1 MLESKTE
8 IGSTRPDEAEDILKI
23 TATVGVF
30 SDDEVDTVRELLDGY
45 YNSPEESGYYFL
57 SYREDDRVLG
67 YLCWGPRALSDG
79 GYDLYWICVSREA
92 QGKGAGVALM
102 QRFEQ
107 EARQRNGTWLII
119 ETSSTP
125 HYAPARRLYERS
137 GYEKSMELADF
148 YHPGDNLLVYTRR
161 LK

>member
-8 IGSTRPDEAEDILKI
+8 IAPTRPDEAEDILKI

-30 SDDEVDTVRELLDGY
+30 SDGEIETVRELLDGY
-45 YNSPEESGYYFL
+45 YDGPIESGYYFL

-67 YLCWGPRALSDG
+67 YVCWGPRALSDG
-79 GYDLYWICVSREA
+79 GYDLYWICVSREV
-92 QGKGAGVALM
+92 QGKGAGSALM

-107 EARQRNGTWLII
+107 EARQRSGIWLII